1 MGTEGQW
8 LQTNKA
14 LCQFLGYSQEE
25 LRGLTFQQLT
35 WPEDLNK
42 DLQQVEKLISGEINT
57 YSMEKRYYNR
67 NGDVVWAL
75 LAVSLVRHTD
85 GTPLYFIAQIEDIN
99 ELKRTEQVNQQLME
113 RITLANEA
121 GGIGIWEWELK
132 PNIFSWDKRM
142 FELYEIP
149 PHIKPNWQVWYE
161 CVLPED
167 RQHAEKVIRDSLQ
180 SRSPFKLEFRITVKD
195 GIRHIRAL
203 ANRVLNKEGEV
214 ERLLGIN
221 MDMTEV
227 KQLNEALF
235 QEKERLHITLDSIG
249 EAVVCIDMAMKI
261 TFMNPVAEEDE
272 RLDAGRSV
280 RCSAPDGV
288 AYYFWRQRTINGE
301 HLQCRHLTFRDR
313 ARCGVAL
320 SERRQLRR
328 ALQYYAVKYSGRQQY
343 WFGSGDSGRY
353 RITQNAAPAELQ
365 RLP

>member
-1 MGTEGQW
+1 
-8 LQTNKA
+8 
-14 LCQFLGYSQEE
+14 
-25 LRGLTFQQLT
+25 
-35 WPEDLNK
+35 
-42 DLQQVEKLISGEINT
+42 
-57 YSMEKRYYNR
+57 
-67 NGDVVWAL
+67 
-75 LAVSLVRHTD
+75 
-85 GTPLYFIAQIEDIN
+85 
-99 ELKRTEQVNQQLME
+99 ME

-180 SRSPFKLEFRITVKD
+180 SRSPFKLEFRIAVKD

-235 QEKERLHITLDSIG
+235 QEKSACTLRWTPS
-249 EAVVCIDMAMKI
+249 AK
-261 TFMNPVAEEDE
+261 PW
-272 RLDAGRSV
+272 SV
-280 RCSAPDGV
+280 LI
-288 AYYFWRQRTINGE
+288 WQ
-301 HLQCRHLTFRDR
+301 
-313 ARCGVAL
+313 
-320 SERRQLRR
+320 
-328 ALQYYAVKYSGRQQY
+328 
-343 WFGSGDSGRY
+343 
-353 RITQNAAPAELQ
+353 
-365 RLP
+365 